1 MIIDT
6 VINSYK
12 SYQKATSIN
21 LTKDYQT
28 PYSII
33 YGMNGVGK
41 SAILEALNFLFNF
54 DYNTEWN
61 TNKRRKNN
69 DYSYVLALFKCNKEA
84 FFESIKSTKTVSD
97 SSSVIHYAK
106 IIDSFLKSRDTT
118 QKKIN
123 NNPLTSNYI
132 SLNIPNSVND
142 EDILCISYR
151 NYQGDLATSKDDK
164 GIGQEI
170 KNTFK
175 DKQVTFSKDI
185 LQDYLKCVLDYHTY
199 IYVPAESMPSN
210 LLKLT
215 NIDFQRLMS
224 SPVRDAI
231 TSVLTNSKFNSE
243 SILDGLNS
251 NLNKYLAKINT
262 QVSSESRNYIFTT
275 PVRSKKNIT
284 AHDLTEQ
291 IISAYFAKRSL
302 FMIERDD
309 RTRLPIDLL
318 SSGEQKQAIINVF
331 YSILLN
337 RSKDDNNDFLIWAI
351 DEPETSQDYTHVLPQ
366 FERLEYL
373 SSNKKIQILITTHWY
388 GILPMA
394 SGGTAI
400 QISPSKQEL
409 STKIDRFYLGH
420 LKDEFGIKSMYD
432 LATSIISYWKTYP
445 NKHILL
451 CEGSTDKIYLQSYL
465 NSDRVKIIP
474 VSGKGNVIKLVE
486 LLQASLRGV
495 KSDATGMIIAIVDT
509 DPIKEYYPETDL
521 SNNQI
526 KLMRWQ
532 ISFTDKTDTVSL
544 IPFNRRNTRYT
555 QTAIEDVLNPKVF
568 IKALT
573 DTAAKFNISFKN
585 ISLSSD
591 GLVSHLYDAESKELS
606 AISYIGTDLQDVI
619 KKMHGFINEHK
630 GAIAW
635 QYNEIYKS
643 MASSNKKDLVKIALK
658 KAFNGDDTLFNI
670 ANTSNTKKEPS
681 SNNND
686 YKKVTIKDMYS
697 SMFFTILDYKD
708 KYVIPKGMMIAKVRN
723 NSLPNRLSSLLDE
736 YQKENKIINYK
747 LKESIIWGNKDL
759 RDIAM
764 FLVGRLIHRQ
774 SLDKYIQN

>member
-21 LTKDYQT
+21 LTQDYQT

-54 DYNTEWN
+54 DYNIEWN

-84 FFESIKSTKTVSD
+84 FFEYIKSTKTVSN
-97 SSSVIHYAK
+97 SESVIHYAK
-106 IIDSFLKSRDTT
+106 IIDSFLKSRNTAP
-118 QKKIN
+118 QKIN
-123 NNPLTSNYI
+123 NETLTANHI

-142 EDILCISYR
+142 EDMLCISYR
-151 NYQGDLATSKDDK
+151 NYKGDLATSKDDK

-175 DKQVTFSKDI
+175 DKQVVFSEDI
-185 LQDYLKCVLDYHTY
+185 LKDYLKCVLDYHTY
-199 IYVPAESMPSN
+199 IYVPAESMPSS

-224 SPVRDAI
+224 LPVRKAI

-251 NLNKYLAKINT
+251 NLNKYLDTINT
-262 QVSSESRNYIFTT
+262 QVSSERRNYIFTT
-275 PVRSKKNIT
+275 PSRSKKNIT

-302 FMIERDD
+302 FMIESNDN
-309 RTRLPIDLL
+309 TRLPISLL

-331 YSILLN
+331 YSILIN

-373 SSNKKIQILITTHWY
+373 SSNKKVQILITTHWY

-400 QISPSKQEL
+400 QISPSEQKL

-432 LATSIISYWKTYP
+432 LATSVISYWKTYP
-445 NKHILL
+445 DKHILL
-451 CEGSTDKIYLQSYL
+451 CEGSTDKIYLQAYL

-474 VSGKGNVIKLVE
+474 VSGKGNVIKLVG

-495 KSDATGMIIAIVDT
+495 KSEATGMIIAIIDT
-509 DPIKEYYPETDL
+509 DPIKEYYHEPDL

-532 ISFTDKTDTVSL
+532 ISSTNTSDTVSL
-544 IPFNRRNTRYT
+544 IPFNQRNTRYT
-555 QTAIEDVLNPKVF
+555 QTAIEDVLNPEVF
-568 IKALT
+568 IKAVT
-573 DTAAKFNISFKN
+573 ETAAQFNTSFKN

-591 GLVSHLYDAESKELS
+591 GLVSHLYDAESKKLS
-606 AISYIGTDLQDVI
+606 AISYSGNDLQDVI
-619 KKMHGFINEHK
+619 KKMHEFINKHK

-635 QYNEIYKS
+635 KYNEMYKAMTLS
-643 MASSNKKDLVKIALK
+643 KKKILLK
-658 KAFNGDDTLFNI
+658 
-670 ANTSNTKKEPS
+670 
-681 SNNND
+681 
-686 YKKVTIKDMYS
+686 
-697 SMFFTILDYKD
+697 
-708 KYVIPKGMMIAKVRN
+708 
-723 NSLPNRLSSLLDE
+723 
-736 YQKENKIINYK
+736 
-747 LKESIIWGNKDL
+747 
-759 RDIAM
+759 
-764 FLVGRLIHRQ
+764 
-774 SLDKYIQN
+774 

>member
-21 LTKDYQT
+21 LTQDYQT

-54 DYNTEWN
+54 DCNIKWN

-84 FFESIKSTKTVSD
+84 FFEYIKSTKTVSN
-97 SSSVIHYAK
+97 SESVIHYAK
-106 IIDSFLKSRDTT
+106 IIDFFLKSRNTAP
-118 QKKIN
+118 QKIN
-123 NNPLTSNYI
+123 NETLTANHI
-132 SLNIPNSVND
+132 LLNIPNSVND
-142 EDILCISYR
+142 EDMLCISYR
-151 NYQGDLATSKDDK
+151 NYKGDLATSKDDK

-175 DKQVTFSKDI
+175 DKQVVFSEDI
-185 LQDYLKCVLDYHTY
+185 LKDYLKCVLDYHTY
-199 IYVPAESMPSN
+199 IYVPAESMPSS

-224 SPVRDAI
+224 LPVRKAI

-251 NLNKYLAKINT
+251 NLNKYLDTINT
-262 QVSSESRNYIFTT
+262 QMSSERRNYIFTT
-275 PVRSKKNIT
+275 PSRSKKNIT

-302 FMIERDD
+302 FMIESNDN
-309 RTRLPIDLL
+309 TRLPISLL

-331 YSILLN
+331 YSILIN

-373 SSNKKIQILITTHWY
+373 SSNKKVQILITTHWY

-400 QISPSKQEL
+400 QISPSEQKL

-432 LATSIISYWKTYP
+432 LATSVISYWKTYP
-445 NKHILL
+445 DKHILL
-451 CEGSTDKIYLQSYL
+451 CEGSTDKIYLQAYL

-474 VSGKGNVIKLVE
+474 VSGKGNVIKLVG

-495 KSDATGMIIAIVDT
+495 KSEATGMIIAIIDT
-509 DPIKEYYPETDL
+509 DPIKEYYHEPDL

-532 ISFTDKTDTVSL
+532 ISSTNTSDTVSL
-544 IPFNRRNTRYT
+544 IPFNQRNTRYT
-555 QTAIEDVLNPKVF
+555 QTAIEDVLNPEVF
-568 IKALT
+568 IKAVT
-573 DTAAKFNISFKN
+573 ETAAQFNTSFKN

-591 GLVSHLYDAESKELS
+591 GLVSHLYDAESKKLS
-606 AISYIGTDLQDVI
+606 AISYSGNDLQDVI
-619 KKMHGFINEHK
+619 KKMHEFINKHK

-635 QYNEIYKS
+635 KYNEMYKAMTLS
-643 MASSNKKDLVKIALK
+643 KKKDLVKIALK
-658 KAFNGDDTLFNI
+658 KAINCDDTIFNI

-681 SNNND
+681 SANNEC
-686 YKKVTIKDMYS
+686 KKITIKDKYS
-697 SMFFTILDYKD
+697 PMSFTILDYKS
-708 KYVIPKGMMIAKVRN
+708 KYVIPRGTMLAKDRK

-747 LKESIIWGNKDL
+747 LTENIIWGNKDL

-764 FLVGRLIHRQ
+764 FLVGRLIHKQ
-774 SLDKYIQN
+774 SIDKYIQN

>member
-1 MIIDT
+1 
-6 VINSYK
+6 
-12 SYQKATSIN
+12 
-21 LTKDYQT
+21 
-28 PYSII
+28 
-33 YGMNGVGK
+33 
-41 SAILEALNFLFNF
+41 LFNF

-69 DYSYVLALFKCNKEA
+69 DYSYVLALFKCNKKA

-106 IIDSFLKSRDTT
+106 IIDSFLKSRDAT

-199 IYVPAESMPSN
+199 IYVPAESMPSS

-231 TSVLTNSKFNSE
+231 TSVLTNSKFNNSE
-243 SILDGLNS
+243 SILDGLNF
-251 NLNKYLAKINT
+251 NLNKYLATINT

-275 PVRSKKNIT
+275 PARSKKNIT

-302 FMIERDD
+302 FMIEGDD
-309 RTRLPIDLL
+309 KARLSIDLL

-331 YSILLN
+331 YSILIN

-509 DPIKEYYPETDL
+509 DPIKEYYPELDL

-544 IPFNRRNTRYT
+544 MPFNRRNTRYT

-670 ANTSNTKKEPS
+670 A
-681 SNNND
+681 
-686 YKKVTIKDMYS
+686 
-697 SMFFTILDYKD
+697 
-708 KYVIPKGMMIAKVRN
+708 KVRN

>member
-1 MIIDT
+1 MIIDI

-54 DYNTEWN
+54 GYNTEWN

-106 IIDSFLKSRDTT
+106 IINSFLKSRDTT
-118 QKKIN
+118 QNKIN
-123 NNPLTSNYI
+123 ENPLTSNHI

-151 NYQGDLATSKDDK
+151 NYQGELATSKDDK

-175 DKQVTFSKDI
+175 DKQEPFSKEI

-199 IYVPAESMPSN
+199 IYVPAESMPSS

-251 NLNKYLAKINT
+251 NLNKYLDTINT
-262 QVSSESRNYIFTT
+262 QVSSERRDYIFTT
-275 PVRSKKNIT
+275 PSRSKKNIT

-302 FMIERDD
+302 FMIESDN
-309 RTRLPIDLL
+309 TRLPITLL

-331 YSILLN
+331 YSILIN
-337 RSKDDNNDFLIWAI
+337 RSKSDNNDFLIWAI

-400 QISPSKQEL
+400 QISPSEQKL

-432 LATSIISYWKTYP
+432 LATSVISYWKTYP
-445 NKHILL
+445 DKHILL

-474 VSGKGNVIKLVE
+474 VSGKENVIKLVG
-486 LLQASLRGV
+486 LLQASLRDV
-495 KSDATGMIIAIVDT
+495 KSDAIGMIIAIIDT
-509 DPIKEYYPETDL
+509 DPIKEYYHEPDL

-532 ISFTDKTDTVSL
+532 ISSKNTSDTVSL
-544 IPFNRRNTRYT
+544 IPFNQRNTRYT
-555 QTAIEDVLNPKVF
+555 QTAIEDVLNPEVF
-568 IKALT
+568 IKAVT
-573 DTAAKFNISFKN
+573 ETAAKFNTSFKN
-585 ISLSSD
+585 IALSSD
-591 GLVSHLYDAESKELS
+591 GLVSHLYDAESKKLS
-606 AISYIGTDLQDVI
+606 AISYSGTDLQDVI
-619 KKMHGFINEHK
+619 KKMHEFINEHK

-635 QYNEIYKS
+635 KYNEIYKAVTLS
-643 MASSNKKDLVKIALK
+643 PNKDLVKIALK
-658 KAFNGDDTLFNI
+658 KAINDDDTIFNI
-670 ANTSNTKKEPS
+670 ANTSNTKKEPFS
-681 SNNND
+681 AND
-686 YKKVTIKDMYS
+686 KYKEITIKDKYS
-697 SMFFTILDYKD
+697 PMSFKILDYKS
-708 KYVIPKGMMIAKVRN
+708 KYVIPKGTMLAKVRS
-723 NSLPNRLSSLLDE
+723 NSLPNKLSLLLDE

-747 LKESIIWGNKDL
+747 LKESIIWDNKDL

-764 FLVGRLIHRQ
+764 FLVGRLIHKQ
-774 SLDKYIQN
+774 SIDKYIQN

>member
-199 IYVPAESMPSN
+199 IYVPAESMPSS

-215 NIDFQRLMS
+215 NVDFQRLMS

-474 VSGKGNVIKLVE
+474 VSGKGNVIKLVG

-509 DPIKEYYPETDL
+509 DPIKEYYHEPDL

-532 ISFTDKTDTVSL
+532 ISFTDKTDKVSL

-573 DTAAKFNISFKN
+573 DTAAKFNISFPVCK
-585 ISLSSD
+585 
-591 GLVSHLYDAESKELS
+591 
-606 AISYIGTDLQDVI
+606 I
-619 KKMHGFINEHK
+619 KL
-630 GAIAW
+630 
-635 QYNEIYKS
+635 EI
-643 MASSNKKDLVKIALK
+643 
-658 KAFNGDDTLFNI
+658 
-670 ANTSNTKKEPS
+670 
-681 SNNND
+681 
-686 YKKVTIKDMYS
+686 
-697 SMFFTILDYKD
+697 
-708 KYVIPKGMMIAKVRN
+708 
-723 NSLPNRLSSLLDE
+723 
-736 YQKENKIINYK
+736 
-747 LKESIIWGNKDL
+747 
-759 RDIAM
+759 
-764 FLVGRLIHRQ
+764 
-774 SLDKYIQN
+774 

>member
-21 LTKDYQT
+21 LTQDYQT

-54 DYNTEWN
+54 DYNIEWN

-84 FFESIKSTKTVSD
+84 FFEYIKSTKTVSN
-97 SSSVIHYAK
+97 SESVIHYAK
-106 IIDSFLKSRDTT
+106 IIDSFLKSRNTAP
-118 QKKIN
+118 QKIN
-123 NNPLTSNYI
+123 NETLTANHI

-142 EDILCISYR
+142 EDMLCISYR
-151 NYQGDLATSKDDK
+151 NYKGDLATSKDDK

-175 DKQVTFSKDI
+175 DKQVVFSEDI
-185 LQDYLKCVLDYHTY
+185 LKDYLKCGLDYHTY
-199 IYVPAESMPSN
+199 IYVPAESMPSS

-224 SPVRDAI
+224 LPVRKAI

-251 NLNKYLAKINT
+251 NLNKYLDTINT
-262 QVSSESRNYIFTT
+262 QVSSERRNYIFTT
-275 PVRSKKNIT
+275 PSRSKKNIT

-302 FMIERDD
+302 FMIESNDN
-309 RTRLPIDLL
+309 TRLPISLL

-331 YSILLN
+331 YSILIN

-373 SSNKKIQILITTHWY
+373 SSNKKVQILITTHWY

-400 QISPSKQEL
+400 QISPSEQKL

-432 LATSIISYWKTYP
+432 LATSVISYWKTYP
-445 NKHILL
+445 DKHILL
-451 CEGSTDKIYLQSYL
+451 CEGSTDKIYLQAYL

-474 VSGKGNVIKLVE
+474 VSGKGNVIKLVG

-495 KSDATGMIIAIVDT
+495 KSEATGMIIAIIDT
-509 DPIKEYYPETDL
+509 DPIKEYYHEPDL

-532 ISFTDKTDTVSL
+532 ISSTNTSDTVSL
-544 IPFNRRNTRYT
+544 IPFNQRNTRYT
-555 QTAIEDVLNPKVF
+555 QTAIEDVLNPEVF
-568 IKALT
+568 IKAVT
-573 DTAAKFNISFKN
+573 ETAAQFNTSFKN

-591 GLVSHLYDAESKELS
+591 GLVSHLYDAESKKLS
-606 AISYIGTDLQDVI
+606 AISYSGNDLQDVI
-619 KKMHGFINEHK
+619 KKMHEFINKHK

-635 QYNEIYKS
+635 KYNEMYKAMTLS
-643 MASSNKKDLVKIALK
+643 KKKILLK
-658 KAFNGDDTLFNI
+658 
-670 ANTSNTKKEPS
+670 
-681 SNNND
+681 
-686 YKKVTIKDMYS
+686 
-697 SMFFTILDYKD
+697 
-708 KYVIPKGMMIAKVRN
+708 
-723 NSLPNRLSSLLDE
+723 
-736 YQKENKIINYK
+736 
-747 LKESIIWGNKDL
+747 
-759 RDIAM
+759 
-764 FLVGRLIHRQ
+764 
-774 SLDKYIQN
+774 

>member
-1 MIIDT
+1 
-6 VINSYK
+6 
-12 SYQKATSIN
+12 
-21 LTKDYQT
+21 
-28 PYSII
+28 
-33 YGMNGVGK
+33 
-41 SAILEALNFLFNF
+41 
-54 DYNTEWN
+54 
-61 TNKRRKNN
+61 
-69 DYSYVLALFKCNKEA
+69 
-84 FFESIKSTKTVSD
+84 
-97 SSSVIHYAK
+97 
-106 IIDSFLKSRDTT
+106 
-118 QKKIN
+118 
-123 NNPLTSNYI
+123 
-132 SLNIPNSVND
+132 
-142 EDILCISYR
+142 
-151 NYQGDLATSKDDK
+151 
-164 GIGQEI
+164 
-170 KNTFK
+170 
-175 DKQVTFSKDI
+175 
-185 LQDYLKCVLDYHTY
+185 
-199 IYVPAESMPSN
+199 
-210 LLKLT
+210 
-215 NIDFQRLMS
+215 MS

-251 NLNKYLAKINT
+251 NLNKYLATINT

-275 PVRSKKNIT
+275 PARSKKNIT

-302 FMIERDD
+302 FMIEGDD
-309 RTRLPIDLL
+309 KARLSIDLL

-331 YSILLN
+331 YSILIN

-400 QISPSKQEL
+400 EISPSKQEL
-409 STKIDRFYLGH
+409 STKIARFYLGH

-445 NKHILL
+445 SKHILL

-474 VSGKGNVIKLVE
+474 VSGKGNVIKLVR
-486 LLQASLRGV
+486 LLQASLEGV

-509 DPIKEYYPETDL
+509 DPIKEYPIKEYGDKLNLP
-521 SNNQI
+521 NAQI

-532 ISFTDKTDTVSL
+532 ISFKDKSDTVSL
-544 IPFNRRNTRYT
+544 IPFDQRDALYT
-555 QTAIEDVLNPKVF
+555 QTAIEDVLNPKAF

-573 DTAAKFNISFKN
+573 DTAAKFNISFKK

-606 AISYIGTDLQDVI
+606 AISYNGTDLQDVI
-619 KKMHGFINEHK
+619 KKMHEFINKHK

-635 QYNEIYKS
+635 KYNEIYKS
-643 MASSNKKDLVKIALK
+643 MTLNNKKDLVKIALK
-658 KAFNGDDTLFNI
+658 KVFNGDDTLFNI
-670 ANTSNTKKEPS
+670 ANTSNTKKEPFS
-681 SNNND
+681 AND
-686 YKKVTIKDMYS
+686 KYKEITIKDKYS
-697 SMFFTILDYKD
+697 PMSFKILDYKS
-708 KYVIPKGMMIAKVRN
+708 KYVIPKGTMLAKVRS
-723 NSLPNRLSSLLDE
+723 NSLPNKLSLLLDE

-747 LKESIIWGNKDL
+747 LKESIIWDNKDL

-764 FLVGRLIHRQ
+764 FLVGRLIHKQ
-774 SLDKYIQN
+774 SIDKYIQN

>member
-1 MIIDT
+1 MQSRDC
-6 VINSYK
+6 NS
-12 SYQKATSIN
+12 
-21 LTKDYQT
+21 
-28 PYSII
+28 
-33 YGMNGVGK
+33 
-41 SAILEALNFLFNF
+41 
-54 DYNTEWN
+54 EWN
-61 TNKRRKNN
+61 TNRRRKNN

-84 FFESIKSTKTVSD
+84 FFESIKNMKMVSD

-106 IIDSFLKSRDTT
+106 IIDSFLKSRNTT
-118 QKKIN
+118 QNKIN
-123 NNPLTSNYI
+123 NETLTANHI

-142 EDILCISYR
+142 EDMLCISYR
-151 NYQGDLATSKDDK
+151 NYKGDLATSKNDK

-170 KNTFK
+170 KNMFK
-175 DKQVTFSKDI
+175 DKKISFNEEI

-199 IYVPAESMPSN
+199 IYVPAESMPSS

-224 SPVRDAI
+224 SPVREAI

-251 NLNKYLAKINT
+251 NLNKYLDTINT
-262 QVSSESRNYIFTT
+262 QVSSERRDYIFTT
-275 PVRSKKNIT
+275 PSRSKKNIT

-302 FMIERDD
+302 FMIESDN
-309 RTRLPIDLL
+309 TRLPIALL

-331 YSILLN
+331 YSILIN

-400 QISPSKQEL
+400 QISPSEQKL

-432 LATSIISYWKTYP
+432 LATSVISYWKTYP
-445 NKHILL
+445 DKHILL

-486 LLQASLRGV
+486 LLQASLRDV
-495 KSDATGMIIAIVDT
+495 KSDAIGMIIAIIDT
-509 DPIKEYYPETDL
+509 DPIKEYYHEPNL
-521 SNNQI
+521 SSNQI

-532 ISFTDKTDTVSL
+532 ISSKNTSDTVSL
-544 IPFNRRNTRYT
+544 IPFNQRNTRYT
-555 QTAIEDVLNPKVF
+555 QTAIEDVLNPEVF
-568 IKALT
+568 IKAVT
-573 DTAAKFNISFKN
+573 ETAAKFNTSFKN
-585 ISLSSD
+585 ISLNSD
-591 GLVSHLYDAESKELS
+591 ALVSHLFDPESKELS
-606 AISYIGTDLQDVI
+606 AISYSGADLQDMI
-619 KKMHGFINEHK
+619 KEVREFINKHK

-635 QYNEIYKS
+635 KYNEIYKTMTIS
-643 MASSNKKDLVKIALK
+643 RGTDLVKVALK
-658 KAFNGDDTLFNI
+658 KAINDDDTIFNV
-670 ANTSNTKKEPS
+670 ANTSNLKNGRALVDNACEE
-681 SNNND
+681 
-686 YKKVTIKDMYS
+686 VIIKDIYS
-697 SMFFTILDYKD
+697 QNAFTILEYKD
-708 KYVIPKGMMIAKVRN
+708 KYVIPNGTTIREIQNKRFPRHLLLLRN
-723 NSLPNRLSSLLDE
+723 Q
-736 YQKENKIINYK
+736 YQKENKIINCK
-747 LKESIIWGNKDL
+747 LKESITWRNKDI

-764 FLVGRLIHRQ
+764 FLVGRLIRKQ
-774 SLDKYIQN
+774 TIDKYIQQRKLQ

>member
-21 LTKDYQT
+21 LTQDYQT

-54 DYNTEWN
+54 DYNIEWN

-84 FFESIKSTKTVSD
+84 FFEYIKSTKTVSN
-97 SSSVIHYAK
+97 SESVIHYAK
-106 IIDSFLKSRDTT
+106 IIDSFLKSRNTAP
-118 QKKIN
+118 QKIN
-123 NNPLTSNYI
+123 NETLTANHI

-142 EDILCISYR
+142 EDMLCISYR
-151 NYQGDLATSKDDK
+151 NYKGDLATSKDDK

-175 DKQVTFSKDI
+175 DKQVVFSEDI
-185 LQDYLKCVLDYHTY
+185 LKDYLKCVLDYHTY
-199 IYVPAESMPSN
+199 IYVPAESMPSS

-224 SPVRDAI
+224 LPVRKAI

-251 NLNKYLAKINT
+251 NLNKYLDTINT
-262 QVSSESRNYIFTT
+262 QVSSERRNYIFTT
-275 PVRSKKNIT
+275 PSRSKKNIT

-302 FMIERDD
+302 FMIESNDN
-309 RTRLPIDLL
+309 TRLPISLL

-331 YSILLN
+331 YSILIN

-373 SSNKKIQILITTHWY
+373 SSNKKVQILITTHWY

-400 QISPSKQEL
+400 QISPSEQKL

-432 LATSIISYWKTYP
+432 LATSVISYWKTYP
-445 NKHILL
+445 DKHILL
-451 CEGSTDKIYLQSYL
+451 CEGSTDKIYLQAYL

-474 VSGKGNVIKLVE
+474 VSGKGNVIKLVG

-495 KSDATGMIIAIVDT
+495 KSEATGMIIAIIDT
-509 DPIKEYYPETDL
+509 DPIKEYYHEPDL

-532 ISFTDKTDTVSL
+532 ISSTNTSDTVSL
-544 IPFNRRNTRYT
+544 IPFNQRNTRYT
-555 QTAIEDVLNPKVF
+555 QTAIEDVLNPEVF
-568 IKALT
+568 IKAVT
-573 DTAAKFNISFKN
+573 ETAAQFNTSFKN

-591 GLVSHLYDAESKELS
+591 GLVSHLYDAESKKLS
-606 AISYIGTDLQDVI
+606 AISYSGNDLQDVI
-619 KKMHGFINEHK
+619 KKMHEFINKHK

-635 QYNEIYKS
+635 KYNEMYKA
-643 MASSNKKDLVKIALK
+643 MTLSNKKDLVKIALK
-658 KAFNGDDTLFNI
+658 KAINCDDTIFNI

-681 SNNND
+681 SANN
-686 YKKVTIKDMYS
+686 VM
-697 SMFFTILDYKD
+697 
-708 KYVIPKGMMIAKVRN
+708 
-723 NSLPNRLSSLLDE
+723 
-736 YQKENKIINYK
+736 
-747 LKESIIWGNKDL
+747 
-759 RDIAM
+759 
-764 FLVGRLIHRQ
+764 
-774 SLDKYIQN
+774 

>member
-21 LTKDYQT
+21 LTQDYQT

-54 DYNTEWN
+54 DYNIEWN

-84 FFESIKSTKTVSD
+84 FFEYIKSTKTVSN
-97 SSSVIHYAK
+97 SESVIHYAK
-106 IIDSFLKSRDTT
+106 IIDSFLKSRNTAP
-118 QKKIN
+118 QKIN
-123 NNPLTSNYI
+123 NETLTANHI

-142 EDILCISYR
+142 EDMLCISYR
-151 NYQGDLATSKDDK
+151 NYKGDLATSKDDK

-175 DKQVTFSKDI
+175 DKQVVFSEDI
-185 LQDYLKCVLDYHTY
+185 LKDYLKCVLDYHTY
-199 IYVPAESMPSN
+199 IYVPAESMPSS

-224 SPVRDAI
+224 LPVRKAI

-251 NLNKYLAKINT
+251 NLNKYLDTINT
-262 QVSSESRNYIFTT
+262 QVSSERRNYIFTT
-275 PVRSKKNIT
+275 PSRSKKNIT

-302 FMIERDD
+302 FMIESNDN
-309 RTRLPIDLL
+309 TRLPISLL

-331 YSILLN
+331 YSILIN

-373 SSNKKIQILITTHWY
+373 SSNKKVQILITTHWY

-400 QISPSKQEL
+400 QISPSEQKL

-432 LATSIISYWKTYP
+432 LATSVISYWKTYP
-445 NKHILL
+445 DKHILL
-451 CEGSTDKIYLQSYL
+451 CEGSTDKIYLQAYL

-474 VSGKGNVIKLVE
+474 VSGKGNVIKLVG

-495 KSDATGMIIAIVDT
+495 KSEATGMIIAIIDT
-509 DPIKEYYPETDL
+509 DPIKEYYHEPDL

-532 ISFTDKTDTVSL
+532 ISSTNTSDTVSL
-544 IPFNRRNTRYT
+544 IPFNQRNTRYT
-555 QTAIEDVLNPKVF
+555 QTAIEDVLNPEVF
-568 IKALT
+568 IKAVT
-573 DTAAKFNISFKN
+573 ETAAQFNTSFKN

-591 GLVSHLYDAESKELS
+591 GLVSHLYDAESKKLS
-606 AISYIGTDLQDVI
+606 AISYSGNDLQDVI
-619 KKMHGFINEHK
+619 KKMHEFINKHK

-635 QYNEIYKS
+635 KYNEMYKAMTLS
-643 MASSNKKDLVKIALK
+643 KKKR
-658 KAFNGDDTLFNI
+658 
-670 ANTSNTKKEPS
+670 SC
-681 SNNND
+681 
-686 YKKVTIKDMYS
+686 
-697 SMFFTILDYKD
+697 
-708 KYVIPKGMMIAKVRN
+708 
-723 NSLPNRLSSLLDE
+723 
-736 YQKENKIINYK
+736 
-747 LKESIIWGNKDL
+747 
-759 RDIAM
+759 
-764 FLVGRLIHRQ
+764 
-774 SLDKYIQN
+774 